1 MFGPNA
7 DNLLGKIQKGSEI
20 ENEELT
26 IDPELASVLEKYK
39 KSEDFENFRKSQEDD
54 SKI

>member
-7 DNLLGKIQKGSEI
+7 DNLLGKIQKGNEI
-20 ENEELT
+20 ENEEMT

-39 KSEDFENFRKSQEDD
+39 NSEDWETFQKLQEDD